1 MEPILFPSLQRRICR
16 EYRSMAPIQEK
27 RKYVRVQPLEKEPV
41 EIHLMG
47 TALLDVLKASDISMG
62 GVGVIAPNH
71 FDEWDMNE
79 TIEILV
85 ALPGDLEDFLARGVI
100 KQIGKK
106 SKETGLYGVQFTEIG
121 PKGKQD
127 LQVYVN
133 RMIRQGREVK

>member
-1 MEPILFPSLQRRICR
+1 MP
-16 EYRSMAPIQEK
+16 PIQEK
-27 RKYVRVQPLEKEPV
+27 RKYVRVKPLENEPV

-47 TALLDVLKASDISMG
+47 TALLDVLHASDISMG
-62 GVGVIAPNH
+62 GVGIVAPNH

-79 TIEILV
+79 TVEILV
-85 ALPGDLEDFLARGVI
+85 ALPGDLADFMAKGVI

-106 SKETGLYGVQFTEIG
+106 SKESGIYGVQFTAMG

-133 RMIRQGREVK
+133 RMVRQNRVLS